1 LKAQGGGLSRE
12 LSELNLFAA
21 DLRRRAQIKAR
32 LHRKGRRGRRG
43 RRGRKG
49 NQELPKS
56 GNLVNPSLGSD
67 PEHKEDQESTNFNTS
82 PTAITSNTLPTVTRK
97 PTKEEIVA
105 AMQECATKLGHVP
118 S

>member
-1 LKAQGGGLSRE
+1 MNSQDS
-12 LSELNLFAA
+12 S
-21 DLRRRAQIKAR
+21 
-32 LHRKGRRGRRG
+32 
-43 RRGRKG
+43 
-49 NQELPKS
+49 S
-56 GNLVNPSLGSD
+56 
-67 PEHKEDQESTNFNTS
+67 STLLTSTTSNTS

>member
-1 LKAQGGGLSRE
+1 MLWAGSEARRLKAQGGGLSRE

-43 RRGRKG
+43 RKG

-67 PEHKEDQESTNFNTS
+67 PEHKEDQESTNFKFCER
-82 PTAITSNTLPTVTRK
+82 RK
-97 PTKEEIVA
+97 
-105 AMQECATKLGHVP
+105 
-118 S
+118 